1 MICQNALR
9 AATFKGWR
17 NCCHRREMLLVTL
30 VAVCCG
36 TFLNREMWI
45 VNRNCLGCVHGTGM
59 VRCFFSLPPPPTFP
73 SFKPFFFSFLRKW
86 KMVKIG
92 EKNVRCV
99 YFFNIEWCFSEVHHF
114 YIYMYWL
121 AKNVHSCFSITSLAN
136 PIRQVCFLWSLIVM
150 VYVGSHWTFFLS
162 FTFTGAIFLFKMIVS
177 FSIRLPIRTCG
188 PTISVL
194 TQERKWSYGWKPC

>member
-1 MICQNALR
+1 MIRQNALR

-73 SFKPFFFSFLRKW
+73 SFKPLFFFSFLRKW

-92 EKNVRCV
+92 EKKCKMCI
-99 YFFNIEWCFSEVHHF
+99 FFQYWMVFFWSPSFLYLYVLVGQKRSFMFFHNIFGQPN
-114 YIYMYWL
+114 
-121 AKNVHSCFSITSLAN
+121 KTSL
-136 PIRQVCFLWSLIVM
+136 LSLKLDNN
-150 VYVGSHWTFFLS
+150 GLCREPLNFLS
-162 FTFTGAIFLFKMIVS
+162 FFYFYRCHI
-177 FSIRLPIRTCG
+177 SI
-188 PTISVL
+188 
-194 TQERKWSYGWKPC
+194 